1 MSFEESEGTFTP
13 SPMED
18 VQEHPVSLNMDESNV
33 VASNVPILPNV
44 ENNST
49 PNEIESPVPCEI
61 EVEGGKR
68 KLTSDVWN
76 HFKRQKIDGLWK
88 AICNYCSKKLSGVP
102 GQGTSHLKKHW
113 LVCTNRT
120 TRDIRQAL
128 IKTEK
133 VEGQTV
139 MVGSYAFN
147 QDIARRAVAKMII
160 LHEYPL
166 LMVEHIGFKEFCA
179 SMQPLFNLVSRNT
192 IKADIMKI
200 YADEKENAKKLLSKN
215 QSRIAFT
222 SDMWT
227 SSNQNK
233 GYMTVT
239 AHFIDDS
246 WTLQSRLVRFI
257 YVPAPHTSKALAD
270 TLYECLL
277 DWNLDRNVSTLTL
290 DNCSTN
296 DALIER
302 ILNKITPKSLILG
315 GKLFHMRCS
324 AHIVNLIVKEGLSI
338 ISGAIEN
345 IRLSVGYWKATPKR
359 EEKFIETCA
368 QVNISYDKKLVQ
380 DCKTRWN
387 STFLMLNVAIQ
398 YKDVFDRLAKRYS
411 EYKTL
416 PSENE
421 WMEAKEICKH
431 LEVFY
436 EVTQLFSGTMYPTAN
451 VYFPKVCEMKL
462 ALTGW
467 SDSSDSHLIKKM
479 ATSMLSKFNKYWNV
493 VNGVMAVG
501 IVLDP
506 RYKIELMDY
515 FYPQI
520 YGDGSNSE
528 IEKIKSFFRDMVTEY
543 DSKMKEKQKEKE
555 NASSSS
561 SQNQNLSE
569 VIVVGRKEAWK
580 TNFAKH
586 VSAKPSVASGRSEFD
601 IYIEEERL
609 PDDENFDILGWWKAN
624 GLKYPIMQKIARDFL
639 AIPISTVA
647 SESSFSTSGR
657 ILTPHRS
664 KLRSDTLEALMCVQ
678 DWLWS
683 DVKGSTK
690 SKFENIE
697 LNSIL
702 EDMDGDIDIIG
713 E

>member
-239 AHFIDDS
+239 THFIDDS
-246 WTLQSRLVRFI
+246 WTLQSRLVR
-257 YVPAPHTSKALAD
+257 
-270 TLYECLL
+270 
-277 DWNLDRNVSTLTL
+277 
-290 DNCSTN
+290 
-296 DALIER
+296 
-302 ILNKITPKSLILG
+302 
-315 GKLFHMRCS
+315 
-324 AHIVNLIVKEGLSI
+324 
-338 ISGAIEN
+338 
-345 IRLSVGYWKATPKR
+345 
-359 EEKFIETCA
+359 
-368 QVNISYDKKLVQ
+368 
-380 DCKTRWN
+380 
-387 STFLMLNVAIQ
+387 
-398 YKDVFDRLAKRYS
+398 
-411 EYKTL
+411 
-416 PSENE
+416 
-421 WMEAKEICKH
+421 
-431 LEVFY
+431 
-436 EVTQLFSGTMYPTAN
+436 
-451 VYFPKVCEMKL
+451 
-462 ALTGW
+462 
-467 SDSSDSHLIKKM
+467 
-479 ATSMLSKFNKYWNV
+479 
-493 VNGVMAVG
+493 
-501 IVLDP
+501 
-506 RYKIELMDY
+506 
-515 FYPQI
+515 
-520 YGDGSNSE
+520 
-528 IEKIKSFFRDMVTEY
+528 
-543 DSKMKEKQKEKE
+543 
-555 NASSSS
+555 
-561 SQNQNLSE
+561 
-569 VIVVGRKEAWK
+569 
-580 TNFAKH
+580 
-586 VSAKPSVASGRSEFD
+586 
-601 IYIEEERL
+601 
-609 PDDENFDILGWWKAN
+609 
-624 GLKYPIMQKIARDFL
+624 
-639 AIPISTVA
+639 
-647 SESSFSTSGR
+647 
-657 ILTPHRS
+657 
-664 KLRSDTLEALMCVQ
+664 
-678 DWLWS
+678 
-683 DVKGSTK
+683 
-690 SKFENIE
+690 
-697 LNSIL
+697 
-702 EDMDGDIDIIG
+702 
-713 E
+713 